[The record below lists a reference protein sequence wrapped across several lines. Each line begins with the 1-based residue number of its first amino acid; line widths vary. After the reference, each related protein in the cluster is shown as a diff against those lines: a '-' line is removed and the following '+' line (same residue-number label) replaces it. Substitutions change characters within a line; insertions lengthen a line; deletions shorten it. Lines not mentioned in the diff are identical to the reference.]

1 MNQRDVSPAIPYSGS
16 FNPINDLRFAMTRS
30 LPLAI
35 ERRTATDALFKLD
48 GRCDQTQS
56 TLSDHKRMTASLL
69 EPGSPEGA
77 AMGND
82 SVRTTEAPGEFR
94 SLFWDIAFLFRD
106 LPHGLIRH
114 DLFNLI

>member
-1 MNQRDVSPAIPYSGS
+1 
-16 FNPINDLRFAMTRS
+16 
-30 LPLAI
+30 
-35 ERRTATDALFKLD
+35 
-48 GRCDQTQS
+48 
-56 TLSDHKRMTASLL
+56 
-69 EPGSPEGA
+69 
-77 AMGND
+77 